1 LDPGP
6 FVGELITIIGYVMM
20 FVGVYKIFQIHAT
33 LGEIKELLKSGQRG
47 FAGASGPA
55 LPVVADPAEA
65 YAENLLRAV
74 NQESYHSVQDAVQDA
89 VQASAPPA
97 RD

>member
-1 LDPGP
+1 LDTGP
-6 FVGELITIIGYVMM
+6 FVAEFMTIIGYVMI
-20 FVGVYKIFQIHAT
+20 FVGVYKIFQISST

-47 FAGASGPA
+47 FAGPSGALAS
-55 LPVVADPAEA
+55 DPAEA

-74 NQESYHSVQDAVQDA
+74 NQESHQVNTATT
-89 VQASAPPA
+89 

>member
-1 LDPGP
+1 MDPGS
-6 FVGELITIIGYVMM
+6 FVAEIITIIGYVMI
-20 FVGVYKIFQIHAT
+20 FVGVYKIFQIYAT

-47 FAGASGPA
+47 FAGPSGPA
-55 LPVVADPAEA
+55 PSDPADA

-74 NQESYHSVQDAVQDA
+74 NQEHVGTSTE
-89 VQASAPPA
+89 

>member
-1 LDPGP
+1 MDTGP
-6 FVGELITIIGYVMM
+6 FVAEIMTIIGYVMI
-20 FVGVYKIFQIHAT
+20 FVGVYKLFQVGSD

-47 FAGASGPA
+47 FAGPSG
-55 LPVVADPAEA
+55 PVVADPAEA

-74 NQESYHSVQDAVQDA
+74 NQEHVGTSTE
-89 VQASAPPA
+89 

>member
-6 FVGELITIIGYVMM
+6 FVAEIITIIGYVMI
-20 FVGVYKIFQIHAT
+20 FVGVYKIFQISST
-33 LGEIKELLKSGQRG
+33 LGEIKELLKSQGG
-47 FAGASGPA
+47 FVSSGPA
-55 LPVVADPAEA
+55 GPLPSDPADA

-74 NQESYHSVQDAVQDA
+74 NHESREVEHTATE
-89 VQASAPPA
+89 

>member
-1 LDPGP
+1 MDPGP
-6 FVGELITIIGYVMM
+6 FVGELITIIGYVMI
-20 FVGVYKIFQIHAT
+20 FVGVYKIFQIYAT

-47 FAGASGPA
+47 FAGPSGPA
-55 LPVVADPAEA
+55 PSDPADA

-74 NQESYHSVQDAVQDA
+74 NQEHVGTSTE
-89 VQASAPPA
+89 

>member
-1 LDPGP
+1 MDPGP
-6 FVGELITIIGYVMM
+6 FVGEFITIIGYVMI
-20 FVGVYKIFQIHAT
+20 FVGVYKVFQIGSD

-47 FAGASGPA
+47 FAASGPA
-55 LPVVADPAEA
+55 GPAAADPAEA

-74 NQESYHSVQDAVQDA
+74 NQEHVGTGTE
-89 VQASAPPA
+89 

>member
-6 FVGELITIIGYVMM
+6 FVGELITIIGYVMI
-20 FVGVYKIFQIHAT
+20 FVGVYKIFQISST

-47 FAGASGPA
+47 IAGPSGPVG
-55 LPVVADPAEA
+55 PVVADPAEA

-74 NQESYHSVQDAVQDA
+74 NQEHVGTSTE
-89 VQASAPPA
+89 

>member
-6 FVGELITIIGYVMM
+6 FVAEIITIIGYVMI
-20 FVGVYKIFQIHAT
+20 FLGVYKIFQISST
-33 LGEIKELLKSGQRG
+33 LGEIKELLNSGPRG
-47 FAGASGPA
+47 FAGPGAVG
-55 LPVVADPAEA
+55 ADPAEA

-74 NQESYHSVQDAVQDA
+74 NQEHAGT
-89 VQASAPPA
+89 SAE